1 MSGFDT
7 KLESTD
13 KEFSQ
18 VEFHNKAINKR
29 NLNIQ
34 SAFDPKQNALDCIFC
49 HSYVRKDTTDSSF
62 QPVVSFVKAEFAVN
76 HFLSFYQFI
85 FYRNVTIYQYLKPI
99 KEISLIVDVKLNKN

>member
-34 SAFDPKQNALDCIFC
+34 SAFDPKQNALDF
-49 HSYVRKDTTDSSF
+49 
-62 QPVVSFVKAEFAVN
+62 VSFVI
-76 HFLSFYQFI
+76 HM
-85 FYRNVTIYQYLKPI
+85 
-99 KEISLIVDVKLNKN
+99 